1 MTMDTPTH
9 KKWLIISGRS
19 GSGKTIC
26 LRSLEDLGFY
36 CIDNLPMTLFPT
48 LLEDNPLTQQRIAIS
63 LDARNLPPHQQLHQ
77 ILTQIKHN
85 ANWEIIYFDASDEAL
100 LKRFSETRRKHPL
113 SNAHTTLQE
122 AIKRERPLLEA
133 IANAATL
140 LIDTSHLSDVQLRHL
155 IRERIVAR
163 SNDHL
168 SILFQSFG
176 YKNGIPADADYV
188 FDLRCLP
195 NPYWQ
200 ESLRALTGQDQ
211 AVIDFLQKNELVQK
225 MQDEIIHFLDIWIPY
240 FEKEKRSYL
249 TINFGCTGGQ
259 HRSVYFAEKIA
270 HYYRTQYQQLQ
281 VRHRD
286 LHQVLYD

>member
-1 MTMDTPTH
+1 V
-9 KKWLIISGRS
+9 
-19 GSGKTIC
+19 C

-48 LLEDNPLTQQRIAIS
+48 LMENNTLNQNRIAVS
-63 LDARNLPPHQQLHQ
+63 LDARNLPSHQQLHD
-77 ILTQIKHN
+77 ILTQIKQH
-85 ANWEIIYFDASDEAL
+85 ASWEIIYFDADDNVL

-113 SNAHTTLQE
+113 SNAQTSLQE
-122 AIKRERPLLEA
+122 AIKQERTLLEA
-133 IANAATL
+133 IANAASL
-140 LIDTSHLSDVQLRHL
+140 LIDTSHLSEVQLRQL
-155 IRERIVAR
+155 IRERIAAR
-163 SNDHL
+163 SNEQL

-200 ESLRALTGQDQ
+200 ESLRNLTGQDQ
-211 AVIDFLQKNELVQK
+211 AVMDFLQKDPLVQK
-225 MQDEIIHFLDIWIPY
+225 MQTEITHFLDMWIPY

-259 HRSVYFAEKIA
+259 HRSVYFAQTLAK
-270 HYYRTQYQQLQ
+270 YYQNKYPQ
-281 VRHRD
+281 VQIRHRD
-286 LHQVLYD
+286 LLRIEK

>member
-1 MTMDTPTH
+1 MMQSPPD

-19 GSGKTIC
+19 GSGKTVC

-36 CIDNLPMTLFPT
+36 CIDNLPMALFPSLIHAT
-48 LLEDNPLTQQRIAIS
+48 DLPQNRIAVS
-63 LDARNLPPHQQLHQ
+63 LDARNLPNPEQLHD
-77 ILTQIKHN
+77 ILLQIKQHPH
-85 ANWEIIYFDASDEAL
+85 WEVLYFDADDNIL

-113 SNAHTTLQE
+113 SNNKTSLQE
-122 AIKRERPLLEA
+122 AIKQEKTLLES

-140 LIDTSHLSDVQLRHL
+140 FIDTSHLSEVQLRHL
-155 IRERIVAR
+155 IRERIAAR
-163 SNDHL
+163 STESL

-200 ESLRALTGQDQ
+200 DALRPLNGQDQ
-211 AVIDFLQKNELVQK
+211 AVIDFLQENDLVNK
-225 MQDEIIHFLDIWIPY
+225 MFAEITHFLDSWIPY
-240 FEKEKRSYL
+240 YEKDKRSYL
-249 TINFGCTGGQ
+249 TINLGCTGGQ
-259 HRSVYFAEKIA
+259 HRSVYFAERLA
-270 HYYRTQYQQLQ
+270 HYYQKKYQQVQ

-286 LHQVLYD
+286 LQWIRHD

>member
-1 MTMDTPTH
+1 MHNTQD

-19 GSGKTIC
+19 GSGKTVC

-36 CIDNLPMTLFPT
+36 CIDNLPMTLFPE
-48 LLEDNPLTQQRIAIS
+48 LIHSADLTQNRIAVS
-63 LDARNLPPHQQLHQ
+63 LDARNLPSKEQLHD
-77 ILTQIKHN
+77 ILLQIKHHPH
-85 ANWEIIYFDASDEAL
+85 WEILYFDADDNIL

-113 SNAHTTLQE
+113 SNDQTSLQE
-122 AIKRERPLLEA
+122 AIQQEKTLLES

-140 LIDTSHLSDVQLRHL
+140 FIDTSHLSEVQLRHL
-155 IRERIVAR
+155 IRERIAAR
-163 SNDHL
+163 STDNL

-200 ESLRALTGQDQ
+200 DALRPLTGQDQ
-211 AVIDFLQKNELVQK
+211 AVIDFLEHDPLVTK
-225 MQDEIIHFLDIWIPY
+225 MFTEITHFLDLWIPY
-240 FEKEKRSYL
+240 YEKDKRSYL
-249 TINFGCTGGQ
+249 TINLGCTGGR
-259 HRSVYFAEKIA
+259 HRSVYFAQRLA
-270 HYYRTQYQQLQ
+270 QYYQKKYQHVQ

-286 LHQVLYD
+286 LQAAHHD

>member
-1 MTMDTPTH
+1 MTNNLE

-19 GSGKTIC
+19 GSGKTVC

-36 CIDNLPMTLFPT
+36 CIDNLPMTLFPS
-48 LLEDNPLTQQRIAIS
+48 LIHNANFSQNRIAVS
-63 LDARNLPPHQQLHQ
+63 LDARNLPNAQELHD
-77 ILTQIKHN
+77 ILLQIKQHHH
-85 ANWEIIYFDASDEAL
+85 WEILYFDADDNIL

-113 SNAHTTLQE
+113 SSDKTSLQE
-122 AIKRERPLLEA
+122 AIKEEKILLEA
-133 IANAATL
+133 IANAATIV
-140 LIDTSHLSDVQLRHL
+140 IDTSHLSEIQLRHL

-163 SNDHL
+163 SGEHL

-200 ESLRALTGQDQ
+200 DSLRALTGQDQ
-211 AVIDFLQKNELVQK
+211 EVIQFLEANDLVNK
-225 MQDEIIHFLDIWIPY
+225 MFAEITRFLDLWIPY
-240 FEKEKRSYL
+240 FEKDKRSYL
-249 TINFGCTGGQ
+249 TINLGCTGGR
-259 HRSVYFAEKIA
+259 HRSVYLAERLA
-270 HYYRTQYQQLQ
+270 QYYSKNYQQVQ

-286 LHQVLYD
+286 LQGAP